1 MAFEFSARHINE
13 FHTQGYT
20 VFRDFIPPK
29 LLGDLR
35 RESDRGRPKARELEG
50 GNAQRLQP
58 FQKYL
63 DRQPFDTLFQLPAL
77 HAALFELFGGL
88 PGCMDG
94 VEVDGD
100 AILYEPGDSP
110 YCMSWH
116 RDYRDLQPGLDLTKW
131 QRLMHDPRM
140 FNQTNAALYDDGCLW
155 VVPGSHLRRDT
166 PDEIRRF
173 PDRPIPSPDVGRM
186 TPEQAEYAGR
196 DYCRSMPGAVQAWL
210 NAGDFMI
217 YRNTLWHIG
226 NYVPYIKRATVHG
239 SLVTPEYREF
249 VINEFIPFVRL
260 PNPGAKFQN
269 LNVGTQAYREA
280 YPGMVARRVVGKLK
294 RAPRGIARRLRL
306 ALKLATGR
314 S

>member
-20 VFRDFIPPK
+20 VFRDLIPAP

-35 RESDRGRPKARELEG
+35 REGDRGRPMARALHG

-58 FQKYL
+58 FQDHI
-63 DRQPFDTLFQLPAL
+63 DRRPFDALWQLPTL

-88 PGCMDG
+88 PGCMDD

-116 RDYRDLQPGLDLTKW
+116 RDYRDLWPGLDLEKW
-131 QRLMHDPRM
+131 QQLMHDPRM
-140 FNQTNAALYDDGCLW
+140 FNQSNVALYDDGALW

-173 PDRPIPSPDVGRM
+173 PDRPIRSPDTSRM
-186 TPEQAEYAGR
+186 TPEEAEYAGR
-196 DYCRSMPGAVQAWL
+196 AYCQSMPGAVQAWL

-226 NYVPYIKRATVHG
+226 NYVPYMKRATVHG
-239 SLVTPEYREF
+239 SLVTPEYRDF
-249 VINEFIPFVRL
+249 IINDFMPFVR
-260 PNPGAKFQN
+260 PARPESEFRN

-280 YPGMVARRVVGKLK
+280 YPGIVARRVMRKLK
-294 RAPRGIARRLRL
+294 RVPGGIARRLKL
-306 ALKLATGR
+306 GLKLAAGR
-314 S
+314 G